1 MARTKTPTKQG
12 DYEVGN
18 KKPPKNRQFGQ
29 PEGNPR
35 HNGAWKK
42 EDTLRYKLQQI
53 AKMTAEELED
63 FVSNPEVS
71 AFEINAARTIL
82 QMSDLDPQKRW
93 VVLEGMINQ
102 DSGFPRQQVE
112 QTNIEAPPSLSPRPV
127 KTKPKEKK

>member
-1 MARTKTPTKQG
+1 MAKAKTPNTLG

-35 HNGAWKK
+35 GKGFWKK

-53 AKMTAEELED
+53 AKMTAEELQQLLND
-63 FVSNPEVS
+63 PEAGEYEKNV
-71 AFEINAARTIL
+71 ARTVL
-82 QMSDLDPQKRW
+82 EMVSMDAEKRW
-93 VVLEGMINQ
+93 RVIEGLTNQ
-102 DSGFPRQQVE
+102 DSGFPKQQVE
-112 QTNIEAPPSLSPRPV
+112 QQNIEAPPSLSPRPV